1 MKFPKN
7 LSLFRRLVL
16 AVLALVLL
24 VSVSVPAQAS
34 EGKTPFREIFTS
46 HDGAEF
52 TYELFLTDQNGMS
65 VYNPRTLS
73 AGDTLYVEIRLTRND
88 FTESSYDS
96 FGIEFRLLT
105 RGLSYNNDGTTLRNG
120 TQVRKA
126 TYMDG
131 DSVGFAWYDMAQQGE
146 PFANPVLA
154 ATWSYTVSDPSMV
167 NITVPVALIYI
178 TGNDQ
183 EHVPVG
189 TARLFL
195 DINGGRF
202 LGEDVSGEY
211 ISGTAVTLP
220 DAEFGEYIFEGWS
233 DGVHLYPAGSK
244 YIVSGI
250 VTLTAQW
257 ADLVRDRYVSFLVN
271 GGEFVD
277 ADPTGSY
284 ADGEVIIIP
293 EATRE
298 GYRLTGWSDG
308 VNTYAPGEE
317 YIVTNT
323 VNLTAQW
330 EPVEDD
336 PDADEPGGSG
346 SVTGYLLIGGLG
358 GLLGWF
364 LLLLLWKRRWV
375 KYSLVNG
382 DVKLRYKNGEQEV
395 RIAVVLIDDEDKQH
409 PLVKSGTIR
418 AKRKL
423 RYIRNMGRFPIA
435 PIEPGKYKGKL
446 IIREGETVT
455 VKKCRIK
462 ALDKEFKD

>member
-1 MKFPKN
+1 LKFFHF
-7 LSLFRRLVL
+7 FRRFG
-16 AVLALVLL
+16 ALVLSL
-24 VSVSVPAQAS
+24 ALLLSVCIPARAT
-34 EGKTPFREIFTS
+34 EKTPFREIFTTR
-46 HDGAEF
+46 DGAEF

-73 AGDTLYVEIRLTRND
+73 SGDTLHVEIRLTREN
-88 FTESSYDS
+88 FNANSYGS
-96 FGIEFRLLT
+96 YGIEFRLLT
-105 RGLSYNNDGTTLRNG
+105 RGLAYNNDGTTLRNG
-120 TQVRKA
+120 TQVSKA
-126 TYMDG
+126 TYSDG
-131 DSVGFAWYDMAQQGE
+131 DIVGFAWYDLAQQGE
-146 PFANPVLA
+146 DFANPVLA
-154 ATWSYTVSDPSMV
+154 AQWSYTVSDPSMV

-178 TGNDQ
+178 TEDSE

-211 ISGTAVTLP
+211 ISGAVVTLP
-220 DAEFGEYIFEGWS
+220 DAQFGDYVFEGWS
-233 DGVHLYPAGSK
+233 DGVRLYPAGSK
-244 YIVSGI
+244 YTVSGI

-257 ADLVRDRYVSFLVN
+257 ADLVRDRYVTFLPE
-271 GGEFVD
+271 GGEF
-277 ADPTGSY
+277 AEQDPSGYY
-284 ADGEVIIIP
+284 ADGEIIIMP
-293 EATRE
+293 EVTRE
-298 GYRLTGWSDG
+298 GYRLTGWTDG

-317 YIVTNT
+317 YTVNNT
-323 VNLTAQW
+323 VNLTAVW
-330 EPVEDD
+330 EPVET
-336 PDADEPGGSG
+336 EEGRTGTEGGSG
-346 SVTGYLLIGGLG
+346 CCCWWCWLLGLFLLII
-358 GLLGWF
+358 
-364 LLLLLWKRRWV
+364 LLWKRRWV

-382 DVKLRYKNGEQEV
+382 DVKLRYKNGEQEI

-435 PIEPGKYKGKL
+435 PVEPGKYKGKL
-446 IIREGETVT
+446 IIREGENVT

>member
-1 MKFPKN
+1 MRISNF
-7 LSLFRRLVL
+7 FRWIGTLVL
-16 AVLALVLL
+16 ALALIL
-24 VSVSVPAQAS
+24 SVCIPARAS
-34 EGKTPFREIFTS
+34 EKTPFQEIFSS
-46 HDGAEF
+46 HDGVQF

-65 VYNPRTLS
+65 VYNPRELS
-73 AGDTLYVEIRLTRND
+73 AGDTLFVEIRLTRDN

-96 FGIEFRLLT
+96 YGIEFRLLT
-105 RGLSYNNDGTTLRNG
+105 RGLDYNNDGTTLRSG

-131 DSVGFAWYDMAQQGE
+131 DSVGFAWYDLAQIGE

-154 ATWSYTVSDPSMV
+154 AQWSYTVSDPSMV

-178 TGNDQ
+178 TGDT
-183 EHVPVG
+183 EDYIPTG

-195 DINGGRF
+195 DINGGQF

-211 ISGTAVTLP
+211 ISGAVVTLP
-220 DAEFGEYIFEGWS
+220 DAQFGDYVFEGWS
-233 DGVHLYPAGSK
+233 DGVHLYPAGSQ
-244 YIVSGI
+244 YTVSGI

-257 ADLVRDRYVSFLVN
+257 ADLVRDRYVSFLIN

-284 ADGEVIIIP
+284 ADGEVIIMP

-298 GYRLTGWSDG
+298 GYRLLGWSDG

-317 YIVTNT
+317 YIVSNT

-346 SVTGYLLIGGLG
+346 SIIGYLLTGGLG

-382 DVKLRYKNGEQEV
+382 DVKLRYNNGEQEI
-395 RIAVVLIDDEDKQH
+395 RIAVVLIEDEDKQH

>member
-1 MKFPKN
+1 MKFFN
-7 LSLFRRLVL
+7 FFRRFG
-16 AVLALVLL
+16 ALVLSL
-24 VSVSVPAQAS
+24 ALILAVCVPAEAS
-34 EGKTPFREIFTS
+34 EKKTAFQKIFATD
-46 HDGAEF
+46 DGAEF

-73 AGDTLYVEIRLTRND
+73 SGDTLHVEIRLSRNNYTD
-88 FTESSYDS
+88 NSYGS
-96 FGIEFRLLT
+96 YGIEFRLLT
-105 RGLSYNNDGTTLRNG
+105 RGLAYNNDGTTLRNG
-120 TQVRKA
+120 TQVSKA
-126 TYMDG
+126 TYSDG
-131 DSVGFAWYDMAQQGE
+131 DIVGFAWYDLAPQGE
-146 PFANPVLA
+146 DFANPVLA

-189 TARLFL
+189 TARLLL

-336 PDADEPGGSG
+336 PDADEPSGSG
-346 SVTGYLLIGGLG
+346 SVTGYLLTGGLG
-358 GLLGWF
+358 GLLGWC

-409 PLVKSGTIR
+409 PLVKSGTIQ

-435 PIEPGKYKGKL
+435 PVEPGKYKGKL
-446 IIREGETVT
+446 IIREGENVT